1 MWGNSTSFPTQKW
14 GETRGSEGH
23 SCLSLLLGLQASKR
37 SWHKYDFCRNSCFL
51 RCADVEGEDQ
61 NGAWRKHLIPLPSS
75 WALSFR
81 KQICGGDPDSQDREN
96 LIKRVKGDSLKGGV
110 KEWGVD
116 PPVFYPVKGGAEEG
130 RGASLP
136 LLAKRGRA
144 LQSFTP
150 TPFPSAYP
158 TPTFYKCVLGRK
170 V

>member
-75 WALSFR
+75 WVLLFR
-81 KQICGGDPDSQDREN
+81 KEICGGDPNSQEREN
-96 LIKRVKGDSLKGGV
+96 LIKWVKGESLKGGV

-116 PPVFYPVKGGAEEG
+116 PPTFYLVKGREG
-130 RGASLP
+130 SGGP
-136 LLAKRGRA
+136 LFLSWQREDELCKA
-144 LQSFTP
+144 LHPPSSQAP
-150 TPFPSAYP
+150 TPAPLS
-158 TPTFYKCVLGRK
+158 KSVS
-170 V
+170 